1 MDGKLHNNLYRFSLA
16 LLLMIGMCVAPASA
30 SLKGGTWQ
38 ELSSSTAAVNG
49 TVPRADGAAVP
60 VYQGSTLLQP
70 GQTHLVAYTAMPRDF
85 SVDASDSAMQAVN
98 ELDTEGDIFTA
109 TPLRWENQQPPT
121 VGLLWA
127 DAETPDTPLSPQP
140 SPNISFCLQ
149 NLAGRH
155 LVVWPEIE
163 TDDTSPAPLLYI
175 WTATGT
181 PAKNTLTLLP
191 QKIAI
196 DIAPAASDPV
206 AVSADHI
213 DETLKASKV
222 KVGESITL
230 TVTTYGCD
238 GQPVGNAPFV
248 IRRDDALTRKGAV
261 NNNAPVHVGNTEL
274 TTTQTLYR
282 GVTDAQGKATVA
294 VTQPEGPGVKTHLV
308 VSSESYPQLV
318 AGTDVIFTVLTS
330 PDSEQANMYGH
341 MPEHASAVVDGVTYT
356 FTRPALA
363 AETSGTGGTV
373 IDVNETWAQFDWSGA
388 DNHCDI
394 LPAAEQ
400 LVALRNALSTMAT
413 YPGWPVSND
422 AEYWSSTNDQL
433 DTYHYAVHTRSGT
446 VVRESNSSVFL
457 VSCVDKALPA
467 AHPQISLSPA
477 GPYKA
482 EVGEAI
488 DLVMTVVD
496 RDTKKPL
503 PYRYMELFIDP
514 ATNRKGNHEDAW
526 DNLPV
531 TVESADMRASSP
543 EHYTGITDANGQAH
557 LVLQHD
563 YGVGVE
569 TPIRI
574 VMTDDDGGKTELP
587 FSVIFT
593 VVTSPDVDGANMY
606 GHMQGVVDA
615 GNLYKR
621 PLLAV
626 EASHKTGQQSENNED
641 WATFN
646 SVTAATQ
653 QCGTGQVPDQLSLD
667 HLYNE
672 NAGNTMETAHGWP
685 TQKLSYISGDSDGT
699 QTAHVNLSTG
709 DDGLF
714 TQADNYLTCSANEK
728 VAMLSVYF
736 NDDPAEDN
744 SMTAEV
750 GQQIKMN
757 VHSFNVLNNLAVPNA
772 DFTITLSPARRRD
785 GLATGFTDPS
795 NGQLVID
802 GVAYGAGEASMTYK
816 GITDAQGNAEVI
828 IEQPRGVG
836 VLTPLS
842 IVPIDSLITRPVS
855 RSVKFTVA
863 TSPDVATA
871 RMWGHMPETVTVGDL
886 TFERPKLADEV
897 SAIGLQEEANENWAR
912 VLHADAAGNTAAG
925 GCAANRLPRAD
936 QLAALYSANSSGD
949 MHSVKGWPVS
959 MDYWSASFQSASTWQ
974 QLSLANG
981 NEVAGGSR
989 DSDYVTCLTSDNP
1002 VAASITLEPVDAS
1015 VWYDNGK
1022 VHAVKVKK
1030 SDTLQL
1036 KVTVKDASGK
1046 PVPQAPFV
1054 LTRGDGYGRDGDK
1067 YSAKE
1072 GGDVQDIVTPVVID
1086 GTSLAWST
1094 TKMGMVTDDDGTK
1107 IISVTRPDTH
1117 GTLTALT
1124 ATLYDNPAVSATI
1137 DTIFTVITSPDSDK
1151 AHMWGHMPPSLTA
1164 ADGSQYQRPLLYDEL
1179 SSTTN
1184 AITFTEDHE
1193 SWAGFYG
1200 PNSENPHPDACGNG
1214 YYPTAD
1220 DLDSLYSKYPGQA
1233 IKTAQGWPVYRSYW
1247 SGTSASKLSTS
1258 EPYSYVAV
1266 DLSDGAHRS
1275 LSNRATSDMQYQI
1288 CRATPTAQATQI
1300 TLTSTLATDTI
1311 AQAVKVK
1318 NSEALPLIV
1327 TTTDA
1332 AGNPVGNVPFM
1343 LTRDAGTARN
1353 ASYVKWAMPT
1363 MTLTPASGSAIS
1375 FTSDTTVYGVT
1386 GADGTYTLDLAENNG
1401 PGIKNVLTANLSK
1414 TPTITS
1420 SLPVV
1425 FTVVTSPDSDKANMW
1440 GHMPETFT
1448 ASNGAEFKRPL
1459 LFSELSTKVRNSGY
1473 VYSNTESNEAWYTIN
1488 YFDNSSNDICPWE
1501 QMAALA
1507 DYQSLYD
1514 VHPSGAVMTDLGLP
1528 VGKSWWAA
1536 DRVLKNQ
1543 TLYWQYINLKSDS
1556 VSTTTVNGNYYYQLC
1571 LIAPR
1576 QKDKI
1581 ALTLTPW
1588 DESKSAAVVKK
1599 GEQIAA
1605 TITVTNSTG
1614 KPVSNVPVKI
1624 TRGNAQTRE
1633 GNTYTANSADDITL
1647 NDVQPSGTSTLLKD
1661 LTSYLYAQTDAQ
1673 GKITFTVSQNN
1684 TVGLKTPLNVVLV
1697 DDSSVADSKDMIF
1710 TVLTSPDSSYASY
1723 WGHMPETVEGPDNL
1737 RYQRPRLQAE
1747 VSSSSIGYIAVNG
1760 EKWAAPTGQQTYT
1773 TGKSACEVEY
1783 MPMMDDL
1790 KGLYNLYPGG
1800 ALEDQF
1806 GWPVKTG
1813 NLWWSADLNSSQA
1826 HQTINLK
1833 NGQTSSQS
1841 AATTSLQVCLV
1852 EARDVPASITL
1863 TSTTMDATKGAAVA
1877 KKGESIPMTLTVK
1890 NRAGVPVPN
1899 TPFTVSRGDVY
1910 DRTSSTSSSGT
1921 ADDLTLQQ
1929 LSPSVSTQSMT
1940 SAGNVFRGVTGPDG
1954 TATFTVNQDAS
1965 KGFKTTLTATATEDV
1980 TLSTSTTLDVIFTVI
1995 TSPDSSYASYWGH
2008 MPDTLTVDG
2017 MTLHRPLLV
2026 KEAPSGS
2033 TDSRKENNETWVV
2046 VYLIA
2051 DGTMYDMTKNCG
2063 GVAGFPEK
2071 GLLEKMRDEQI
2082 AVANGWPTISVP
2094 YISSTPGTYHYCRV
2108 SLAEG
2113 GATYC
2118 PTNAGDISIGY
2129 AACIVQ
2135 P

>member
-16 LLLMIGMCVAPASA
+16 LLLMIGMCVASASA

-49 TVPRADGAAVP
+49 TVPQADGAAVP

-140 SPNISFCLQ
+140 SPNLSFCTQ

-155 LVVWPEIE
+155 LVAWPEIE
-163 TDDTSPAPLLYI
+163 TDDASPTPALYL

-181 PAKNTLTLLP
+181 PAKNALTLLQ
-191 QKIAI
+191 QKIVI
-196 DIAPAASDPV
+196 DIAPAEGDPV
-206 AVSADHI
+206 AVSADHV
-213 DETLKASKV
+213 DDTLKASKV

-230 TVTTYGCD
+230 TVTTRGCD

-248 IRRDDALTRKGAV
+248 IRREDALTRKGAV

-294 VTQPEGPGVKTHLV
+294 VTQPEGPGVKTHLI
-308 VSSESYPQLV
+308 VSSENYPQLV

-363 AETSGTGGTV
+363 AETRGTSGTV
-373 IDVNETWAQFDWSGA
+373 VDFNETWAQFNWSGA
-388 DNHCDI
+388 DEHCDI

-446 VVRESNSSVFL
+446 VERESNSSAFL

-482 EVGEAI
+482 QVGESI

-503 PYRYMELFIDP
+503 PYRYMELFVDP
-514 ATNRKGNHEDAW
+514 ATNRKGNHEDVW
-526 DNLPV
+526 DNLRV
-531 TVESADMRASSP
+531 TIESADMRASSP
-543 EHYTGITDANGQAH
+543 EHYTGITDGNGQAH
-557 LVLQHD
+557 LTLKHD
-563 YGVGVE
+563 NGMGVE

-574 VMTDDDGGKTELP
+574 VMTDDEGEKTELP

-593 VVTSPDVDGANMY
+593 VETSPDVDGANMY

-646 SVTAATQ
+646 SVEAANL
-653 QCGTGQVPDQLSLD
+653 QCGAGQVPDQLSLD
-667 HLYNE
+667 HLYSE
-672 NAGNTMETAHGWP
+672 NAGNAMETVHGWP

-736 NDDPAEDN
+736 NDDPTEDN
-744 SMTAEV
+744 SMAAEV

-757 VHSFNVLNNLAVPNA
+757 VRSFNALNNLTVPNA
-772 DFTITLSPARRRD
+772 EFTITLSPARRRD

-795 NGQLVID
+795 HGQLIID

-816 GITDAQGNAEVI
+816 GMTDAQGNAEVI

-836 VLTPLS
+836 VLTPLN
-842 IVPIDSLITRPVS
+842 IVPVNSLITRPIS

-871 RMWGHMPETVTVGDL
+871 RMWGHMPETITVGDL

-912 VLHADAAGNTAAG
+912 VVHADAAGNTAAG

-936 QLAALYSANSSGD
+936 QLAALYSANSGGD
-949 MHSVKGWPVS
+949 IHNVKGWPVS
-959 MDYWSASFQSASTWQ
+959 MEYWSATFQSASSWQ

-981 NEVAGGSR
+981 NEVAGGSS
-989 DSDYVTCLTSDNP
+989 DSDYVTCLASDNP
-1002 VAASITLEPVDAS
+1002 AAASITLEPVDAS

-1030 SDTLQL
+1030 GDTLQL

-1067 YSAKE
+1067 YVAKE
-1072 GGDVQDIVTPVVID
+1072 GAQNIVTPVVID
-1086 GTSLAWST
+1086 GKSLAWNT
-1094 TKMGMVTDDDGTK
+1094 TKMGMVTGTDGT
-1107 IISVTRPDTH
+1107 IIINVTRPDTH

-1124 ATLYDNPAVSATI
+1124 ATLYDNPAVSASI

-1151 AHMWGHMPPSLTA
+1151 AEMWGHMPPSLTA
-1164 ADGSQYQRPLLYDEL
+1164 ADGSQYQRPLLYNEL

-1184 AITFTEDHE
+1184 AVTFNEDNE
-1193 SWAGFYG
+1193 VWAGFYG
-1200 PNSENPHPDACGNG
+1200 PNSDKTNPDACGNG
-1214 YYPTAD
+1214 YYPTAS
-1220 DLDSLYSKYPGQA
+1220 DLDSLYSKYPGQV
-1233 IKTAQGWPVYRSYW
+1233 IKTAQGWPVNHSYW
-1247 SGTSASKLSTS
+1247 SGTPASAFSTS
-1258 EPYSYVAV
+1258 EPYNYVTV
-1266 DLSDGAHRS
+1266 DLGDGAHRN
-1275 LSNRATSDMQYQI
+1275 LSNRAPGDMQYQI
-1288 CRATPTAQATQI
+1288 CRATPTVQAMQI
-1300 TLTSTLATDTI
+1300 ALTSPLATDAV

-1318 NSEALPLIV
+1318 NSETLPLIV

-1353 ASYVKWAMPT
+1353 TSYTKWTMPA
-1363 MTLTPASGSAIS
+1363 MTLTPASGSAVL
-1375 FTSDTTVYGVT
+1375 FTSATTVYGVT
-1386 GADGTYTLDLAENNG
+1386 GADGTYTLDLTETNG
-1401 PGIKNVLTANLSK
+1401 PGIKNVLTASLSK
-1414 TPTITS
+1414 TPTVTS
-1420 SLPVV
+1420 ALPVI
-1425 FTVVTSPDSDKANMW
+1425 FTTITSPDSDQANMW
-1440 GHMPETFT
+1440 GHMPETFS
-1448 ASNGAEFKRPL
+1448 AGNGAEFKRPL
-1459 LFSELSTKVRNSGY
+1459 LYKELPQKSIDSGE
-1473 VYSNTESNEAWYTIN
+1473 VYSYTESNESWYTIN
-1488 YFDNSSNDICPWE
+1488 YFDTSDSGACSWE
-1501 QMAALA
+1501 QMATMA
-1507 DYQSLYD
+1507 DYQSLYAA
-1514 VHPSGAVMTDLGLP
+1514 HPGGAVTTDLGLP
-1528 VGKSWWAA
+1528 VAKTWWAA
-1536 DRVLKNQ
+1536 DRILKGQ
-1543 TLYWQYINLKSDS
+1543 ALYWQYINLKSGVAS
-1556 VSTTTVNGNYYYQLC
+1556 SISANGNFYYQLC
-1571 LIAPR
+1571 LTAPR
-1576 QKDKI
+1576 QKNNLV
-1581 ALTLTPW
+1581 LTLTPW
-1588 DESKSAAVVKK
+1588 DDSKSAAVAKK

-1605 TITVTNSTG
+1605 TITVTDSTG
-1614 KPVSNVPVKI
+1614 KPVSNAAVKI

-1647 NDVQPSGTSTLLKD
+1647 NDVQPSGASTLLKD
-1661 LTSYLYAQTDAQ
+1661 LTSYLYAQTNAQ
-1673 GKITFTVSQNN
+1673 GQITFTVSQNN
-1684 TVGLKTPLNVVLV
+1684 GVGLKTPLNVVLT
-1697 DDSSVADSKDMIF
+1697 DDSSSLISKDVIF
-1710 TVLTSPDSSYASY
+1710 TVLTSPDSDKAVMWGHMPETVTGNGGVKFHRPLLAVEAPSGNGSYSINNESWSSVTATNMQKTGKTGCDSDYQPRYSDLQSLYDANPDGALGTTYGWPIDGTNNYWWASDEDAVTSTYQTINLSNGAKHNTTSPTTYYRQVCLVEPHVSDPATITLTSTAMDATKKAAVVKKGAAMPLTVTITDASGKPLANQSFTLMRGDALSRSGIVVTANNEDDLKLIEQLPSSVTSTMAIKGSKISATTGADGTATFALHQDNSIGLKTTLTAQLASKTAIQTSLDTIFTVLTSPDSDKANY
-1723 WGHMPETVEGPDNL
+1723 WGHMPETVQANGKTL
-1737 RYQRPRLQAE
+1737 QRPLLLAE
-1747 VSSSSIGYIAVNG
+1747 LPAGITPPLHITMNNEVWSMAHTIDAST
-1760 EKWAAPTGQQTYT
+1760 WDLAAQCGSLAKAPVL
-1773 TGKSACEVEY
+1773 K
-1783 MPMMDDL
+1783 DL
-1790 KGLYNLYPGG
+1790 EELHTIFS
-1800 ALEDQF
+1800 DT
-1806 GWPVKTG
+1806 GWP
-1813 NLWWSADLNSSQA
+1813 
-1826 HQTINLK
+1826 
-1833 NGQTSSQS
+1833 
-1841 AATTSLQVCLV
+1841 
-1852 EARDVPASITL
+1852 
-1863 TSTTMDATKGAAVA
+1863 
-1877 KKGESIPMTLTVK
+1877 
-1890 NRAGVPVPN
+1890 
-1899 TPFTVSRGDVY
+1899 
-1910 DRTSSTSSSGT
+1910 TSSSYSY
-1921 ADDLTLQQ
+1921 LSQ
-1929 LSPSVSTQSMT
+1929 SPSGKYYCGFNQT
-1940 SAGNVFRGVTGPDG
+1940 TGHDSCII
-1954 TATFTVNQDAS
+1954 DS
-1965 KGFKTTLTATATEDV
+1965 KTT
-1980 TLSTSTTLDVIFTVI
+1980 
-1995 TSPDSSYASYWGH
+1995 P
-2008 MPDTLTVDG
+2008 
-2017 MTLHRPLLV
+2017 
-2026 KEAPSGS
+2026 
-2033 TDSRKENNETWVV
+2033 
-2046 VYLIA
+2046 
-2051 DGTMYDMTKNCG
+2051 
-2063 GVAGFPEK
+2063 GF
-2071 GLLEKMRDEQI
+2071 
-2082 AVANGWPTISVP
+2082 AVCV
-2094 YISSTPGTYHYCRV
+2094 R
-2108 SLAEG
+2108 
-2113 GATYC
+2113 
-2118 PTNAGDISIGY
+2118 
-2129 AACIVQ
+2129 
-2135 P
+2135 